1 MVPKRGWEAYLSTCN
16 KLLARQTR
24 DGTLGGKWRV
34 GESCYREIPAKKKK
48 KEREKQWERGLDA
61 VADLQ
66 FVLALRQRGKEGFAS
81 GAELNHDF
89 ITTHLS
95 AINTPTN

>member
-1 MVPKRGWEAYLSTCN
+1 
-16 KLLARQTR
+16 LLPG
-24 DGTLGGKWRV
+24 DPG
-34 GESCYREIPAKKKK
+34 KKKK

-81 GAELNHDF
+81 GAELNHD
-89 ITTHLS
+89 L
-95 AINTPTN
+95 